1 MSRPGTRRFACRG
14 GAAGSA
20 FRPHRLTR
28 RGGTRG
34 RGTVRGGASG
44 LARERAPRHG
54 AVRFALEHPRY
65 RPRDARPAVGFAL
78 VLARGIGI
86 CGASARA
93 RLGLPF
99 LGGRSATPA
108 RLAFDSPMAMACCGD
123 RAPCSPRRILRI
135 SSCTNS
141 PAWVLGAFPARLSL
155 RAFAIVRF
163 SGIIILPYGPFPSA
177 TRIPRGAVALAW
189 APSPMVSTLVL
200 SI

>member
-65 RPRDARPAVGFAL
+65 RTRDARPMVGFAF

-93 RLGLPF
+93 RLGL
-99 LGGRSATPA
+99 
-108 RLAFDSPMAMACCGD
+108 AF
-123 RAPCSPRRILRI
+123 PRR
-135 SSCTNS
+135 
-141 PAWVLGAFPARLSL
+141 A
-155 RAFAIVRF
+155 
-163 SGIIILPYGPFPSA
+163 
-177 TRIPRGAVALAW
+177 
-189 APSPMVSTLVL
+189 
-200 SI
+200 